1 MRLTTGTEVTD
12 KSGRRGIITDSH
24 IKQAGQYKG
33 QLELVWI
40 GARYGVSSASPED
53 LTEVPA
59 SPVQPGAAAAKVQE
73 ILEKERTERDCYPAL
88 SEQWNTAQTRV
99 EAMEDIVLAL
109 EVAGL

>member
-59 SPVQPGAAAAKVQE
+59 ALTQPGAAAKVQE
-73 ILEKERTERDCYPAL
+73 ILEQERTTRDSHPVGSAA
-88 SEQWNTAQTRV
+88 WDTAQTRV